1 MCSVLDMQCW
11 REAGTDT
18 VQEGEGVLSYLRCT
32 HKRDGE
38 CTVIDINV
46 KTRRR
51 DTAQE
56 GRGDVPGGPRKHRL
70 LVRKTATI
78 APYGIRHQ
86 ATECVNERRLQ
97 VEYP

>member
-1 MCSVLDMQCW
+1 MCSVWICSVGGN
-11 REAGTDT
+11 E
-18 VQEGEGVLSYLRCT
+18 QEGEGVLSYLRCT

-56 GRGDVPGGPRKHRL
+56 GRSDVPGGPRKYRL
-70 LVRKTATI
+70 LVRKTATMT
-78 APYGIRHQ
+78 PCGIRHR
-86 ATECVNERRLQ
+86 ATECVQERRLL